1 MILNRVTDDFEMSR
15 MTIRCITFDLDDT
28 LWECWPT
35 IRRAERTL
43 FQWLQVHYPRIT
55 ERYNPEELYAHRM
68 AYTKAHPELHHHL
81 TQIRKNWL
89 ALLANELDYKHEA
102 VAVSEKGFQVF
113 WQTRN
118 EVTFFDGVQTLLLN
132 LKKDYMLGAI
142 TNGNADVDYIGV
154 GHLFD
159 FSIKAE
165 DAGVAKPDPAIFQLA
180 IDKANVAVESMLH
193 VGDDPIGDI
202 QGAQAIGMK
211 TVWANYAQK
220 EWQESHQPDATV
232 HYVTDL
238 DATIRRFS

>member
-1 MILNRVTDDFEMSR
+1 MILD
-15 MTIRCITFDLDDT
+15 MTIHCITFDLDDT

-35 IRRAERTL
+35 IRRAEQTL
-43 FQWLQVHYPRIT
+43 FTWLQTHYPRIT
-55 ERYNPEELYAHRM
+55 ERYNPERLYAHRM
-68 AYTKAHPELHHHL
+68 TYTKSHPELQHNL

-89 ALLANELDYKHEA
+89 ALLAQEMGYDADMLRE
-102 VAVSEKGFQVF
+102 EGFHVF
-113 WQTRN
+113 WQERN
-118 EVTFFDGVQTLLLN
+118 KITFLEGVQSLLVN
-132 LKKDYMLGAI
+132 LKQDYILGAI
-142 TNGNADVDYIGV
+142 TNGNADVYYMGL

-159 FSIKAE
+159 FAIKAE

-180 IDKANVAVESMLH
+180 IDKANVAVEQMLH

-202 QGAQAIGMK
+202 QGAQAMGMK
-211 TVWANYAQK
+211 TVWVNYAQN

>member
-1 MILNRVTDDFEMSR
+1 MILSRIADDSEMFG

-35 IRRAERTL
+35 IRRAEQTL
-43 FQWLQVHYPRIT
+43 FAWLQTHYSRIT
-55 ERYNPEELYAHRM
+55 ERYNSEGLYAHRM
-68 AYTKAHPELHHHL
+68 AYTKNHPELQHNL
-81 TQIRKNWL
+81 SQIRKNWL
-89 ALLANELDYKHEA
+89 VLLAHELDYKHEA
-102 VAVSEKGFQVF
+102 MAVSENGFQVF
-113 WQTRN
+113 WQMRN
-118 EVTFFDGVQTLLLN
+118 KVTFFDGVEALLLD
-132 LKKDYMLGAI
+132 LKKEYILGAI

-165 DAGVAKPDPAIFQLA
+165 DVGVAKPDPAIFQLA
-180 IDKANVAVESMLH
+180 IDQANVAVEQILH

-202 QGAQAIGMK
+202 QGAQAMGMK

-232 HYVTDL
+232 HYVNDL
-238 DATIRRFS
+238 EATIRLLR